1 MTEEE
6 RKLLLLVAKNLIYS
20 NNTNA
25 REFLDYDDK
34 RNIKNLIEK
43 IENK

>member
-20 NNTNA
+20 NNA
-25 REFLDYDDK
+25 SGRAFLDYDDK
-34 RNIKNLIEK
+34 RDIKNLIEK